1 MSRVHQAMCWAA
13 LFWLCFGTLCLSLLG
28 CSATDTRP
36 RIRQFHPSRAF
47 SNSPLS
53 NPPTSNPQLSNPPSS
68 DLLSSP
74 PSLKEIAARAERDAE
89 AGDPNAA
96 LREFGHRW
104 FYGHGLGRTIANVG
118 TTVAFP
124 PYAIYILGNA
134 GLSLAGYEQLWV
146 TSALPEPVKRYTLLV
161 YDGITSVPGRIA
173 AAVSGE
179 EFAGSQT
186 ENFQA
191 DPALSSPPSTPVVV
205 AGAARTSAPQ

>member
-28 CSATDTRP
+28 CSATDNSP
-36 RIRQFHPSRAF
+36 RIRQFHPSRA
-47 SNSPLS
+47 LS
-53 NPPTSNPQLSNPPSS
+53 NAPSSNVPSS

-186 ENFQA
+186 ENLQA
-191 DPALSSPPSTPVVV
+191 DPALSSPPSTPVFVS
-205 AGAARTSAPQ
+205 GAARASAPQ